1 MEKGVEVAG
10 EIVFFNRAVFLEV
23 IFIEEVVVAEV
34 TESGGVDK
42 FVDGGF
48 CGGVGG
54 SVHCWWPLF
63 WFVATSYIVVEM

>member
-34 TESGGVDK
+34 AESGW
-42 FVDGGF
+42 
-48 CGGVGG
+48 C
-54 SVHCWWPLF
+54 
-63 WFVATSYIVVEM
+63 